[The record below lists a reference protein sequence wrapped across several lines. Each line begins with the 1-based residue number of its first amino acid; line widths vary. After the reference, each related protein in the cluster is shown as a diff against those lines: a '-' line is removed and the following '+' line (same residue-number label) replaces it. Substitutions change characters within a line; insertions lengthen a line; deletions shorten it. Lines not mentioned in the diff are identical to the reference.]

1 MAASA
6 VLGSYLPGAGCGAVL
21 PRAPEPL
28 IPPGAVMLVAQ
39 VTGGLSMKSSSGRV
53 CTHSLSRDV
62 APLHQP

>member
-6 VLGSYLPGAGCGAVL
+6 VLGSYLPRAGCGAVL

-28 IPPGAVMLVAQ
+28 IPPGAAMLAAQ
-39 VTGGLSMKSSSGRV
+39 VTGGLSMKRSSGRV

-62 APLHQP
+62 AALHPP